1 MILLDI
7 LVRIRVVGQAGGNK
21 DLSIPCRSSVHWFY
35 QLRQP
40 LKQNAYT
47 QLFNNYKR
55 SLTSLSAFDR
65 FSFISFVVDMFGSI
79 MNGCIGQ
86 ARIKGMQKQL
96 ILIMED
102 CALCC
107 DISTYLVKMVCY
119 FSYLRYYVFVWFD
132 FLTL

>member
-1 MILLDI
+1 
-7 LVRIRVVGQAGGNK
+7 
-21 DLSIPCRSSVHWFY
+21 
-35 QLRQP
+35 
-40 LKQNAYT
+40 
-47 QLFNNYKR
+47 
-55 SLTSLSAFDR
+55 
-65 FSFISFVVDMFGSI
+65 

-119 FSYLRYYVFVWFD
+119 FSYLRIMFSYVLCHIVD
-132 FLTL
+132 C